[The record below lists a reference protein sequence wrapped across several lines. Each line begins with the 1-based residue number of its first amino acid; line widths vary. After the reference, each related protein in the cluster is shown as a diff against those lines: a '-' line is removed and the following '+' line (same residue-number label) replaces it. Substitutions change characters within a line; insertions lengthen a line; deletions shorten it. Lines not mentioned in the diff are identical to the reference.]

1 MPDLPTVREFVPGYE
16 AIGWYGVGA
25 PKSTPAEIID
35 KLNNEINAVLANPT
49 SKARASS
56 KCGLAHSPSPPIRF
70 SSAGINNS
78 SRWRRAIQYRR
89 STSGASLLRSA
100 NGLEIGGFAGHIQ
113 RMTQRRLLTLSWVL
127 LLVLTV
133 SGCTS
138 CGWIWQDWLDSPQK
152 ACRDRVPEQK

>member
-1 MPDLPTVREFVPGYE
+1 
-16 AIGWYGVGA
+16 
-25 PKSTPAEIID
+25 
-35 KLNNEINAVLANPT
+35 LANC
-49 SKARASS
+49 RA
-56 KCGLAHSPSPPIRF
+56 KYFALAALPGRALVFLVRDDDGDGHRFLRPGKRDVERNETVLPASADEAPETSPSGSGP
-70 SSAGINNS
+70 SSL
-78 SRWRRAIQYRR
+78 
-89 STSGASLLRSA
+89 T
-100 NGLEIGGFAGHIQ
+100 GLEIGGFAGHIQ